1 MVKNSPAKAGEIGD
15 SGLIPGLGRSREA
28 GHMAAHSSV
37 LGWRIQWTEEPGRL
51 QPSGSQRVRHDRG
64 TDTHTQLRYVLYS
77 HPLLCIHFDLKPGAY
92 ITYVI

>member
-1 MVKNSPAKAGEIGD
+1 MVKNSPANAGEIGD

-51 QPSGSQRVRHDRG
+51 QPSGHKESDMTEGLIH
-64 TDTHTQLRYVLYS
+64 THN
-77 HPLLCIHFDLKPGAY
+77 
-92 ITYVI
+92 